1 MRLLDFVEQ
10 HYRVRCALHAL
21 GKLSALFVA
30 YVSRRRTDQLRNRVL
45 LHELGHIEADQ
56 SLLDA
61 EHELRERAT
70 SVFPTPVGPRNRN
83 EPIGRF
89 GLFRP
94 ARLRRIARARAVIA
108 LSCEII
114 RLWSSSSMSSSL

>member
-56 SLLDA
+56 SLLNA
-61 EHELRERAT
+61 QHELRER
-70 SVFPTPVGPRNRN
+70 PRYFRLADAGRTEKQKWTNR
-83 EPIGRF
+83 P
-89 GLFRP
+89 
-94 ARLRRIARARAVIA
+94 LRCFQAGTAAAYSACKRGNCFILRNAPLV
-108 LSCEII
+108 E
-114 RLWSSSSMSSSL
+114 